1 MNNFLLQQLITAK
14 SQVQSVESQNNRLQH
29 KLKDVNDEFRSR
41 LIKYVQDIAVS
52 DARARDSL
60 MGTINL
66 YVSKDPKILRWIS
79 SGFYR
84 FCAN

>member
-52 DARARDSL
+52 LSPDSS
-60 MGTINL
+60 NA
-66 YVSKDPKILRWIS
+66 YRIS
-79 SGFYR
+79 R
-84 FCAN
+84 